1 MAKLA
6 YYASPVPDKKT
17 WVQTDEGYR
26 IYTQVPICRTGSQ
39 FYFGNELKKNQGYK
53 PAWGLNDDQQYEVFR
68 PLKEVTDPATI
79 ASFEGKSVLD
89 QHPSDKV
96 LIDALDEYDGVSQ
109 GHIQNVRVGRP
120 LPSGEF
126 AGETPLLADVHVKN
140 PELNLKIENGIREVS
155 CGYRFLLAKDETG
168 RLTMTKIRGNHLA
181 VVPRGRAGAEIAI
194 GDAASEASTNSTETR
209 KRPMDSRTMR
219 AIGFQT
225 WCKTATPEQ
234 VAEALEQFE
243 KGENVLSDESN
254 ETADAWSYD
263 PMSTDG
269 AHRIFDP
276 EIQDPSDKSSGVA
289 GSWPKSAMTST
300 SVEILERQ
308 AKLQDKQDEGSNR
321 LGEFDLEDMGSAA
334 DAQPRVMDFYA
345 GRPFAE
351 GRKLHNAARA
361 ARGLA
366 PIPEGRR

>member
-17 WVQTDEGYR
+17 WAQTDEGYR

-39 FYFGNELKKNQGYK
+39 FYYGNELKKNQGYK

-120 LPSGEF
+120 LPNGEF

-194 GDAASEASTNSTETR
+194 GDAASQASRNSTETR
-209 KRPMDSRTMR
+209 KPMDSRMMR
-219 AIGFQT
+219 ALGFQA
-225 WCKTATPEQ
+225 WCKTATAEQ
-234 VAEALEQFE
+234 VADALDQLAN
-243 KGENVLSDESN
+243 GEDEGTS
-254 ETADAWSYD
+254 DAWRYPLYGTNGEHQTFDTPTPD
-263 PMSTDG
+263 P
-269 AHRIFDP
+269 
-276 EIQDPSDKSSGVA
+276 QDLYQSSA
-289 GSWPKSAMTST
+289 FAWPRSSMTT
-300 SVEILERQ
+300 TTVEQLERQ
-308 AKLQDKQDEGSNR
+308 AKVQAAQEEGAPNKLDEFQ
-321 LGEFDLEDMGSAA
+321 LDDMGSAA
-334 DAQPRVMDFYA
+334 DSVRTIDFYA
-345 GRPFAE
+345 GRSFAE
-351 GRKLHNAARA
+351 GRKLHNQH
-361 ARGLA
+361 LA
-366 PIPEGRR
+366 SMGRPPIPEGRH